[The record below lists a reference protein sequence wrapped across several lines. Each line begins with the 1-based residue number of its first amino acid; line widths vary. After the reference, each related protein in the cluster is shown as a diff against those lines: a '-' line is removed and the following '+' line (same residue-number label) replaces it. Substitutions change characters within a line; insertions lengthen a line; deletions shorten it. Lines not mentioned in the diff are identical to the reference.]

1 MKMIPY
7 LLMNLFLTGNKI
19 LDSPLGQGIMNLFQ
33 DGIVAAQWI
42 GGIIVV
48 LVFVVVSIRKSKEE
62 QGERK
67 QYTNWQIALV
77 VVFVLIL
84 GAQEIFDLVGSY
96 FPKG

>member
-1 MKMIPY
+1 MNMIPY
-7 LLMNLFLTGNKI
+7 VLMNLILTGNKI

-42 GGIIVV
+42 GGIIVI
-48 LVFVVVSIRKSKEE
+48 LVFIVVSIRKSKEE

-84 GAQEIFDLVGSY
+84 CAQEIFDLVSSY
-96 FPKG
+96 FMKG

>member
-1 MKMIPY
+1 MNMIPY